1 MMRMVMNTLKIDI
14 NSLKDTEQ
22 FAKVFASVVDP
33 GILICL
39 YGSIGCGKTTF
50 VQLVAKELQVEEQ
63 VTSPSF
69 VIINEYNT
77 GKYPIY
83 HFDLYR
89 LEKEGINTIISE
101 LEEYSSDN
109 RAITFVEWAEFSQ
122 NNLLEDRLEI
132 SFSYDEDFSDYRLVE
147 IQACGDK
154 ANNLLERLKKNLVN
168 S

>member
-1 MMRMVMNTLKIDI
+1 MRTENLKIDI
-14 NSLKDTEQ
+14 NSLNHTQQ
-22 FAKVFASVVDP
+22 FAKVFAKLLDP

-50 VQLVAKELQVEEQ
+50 VQFVAKELGVTEQ

-69 VIINEYNT
+69 VIINEYSS
-77 GKYPIY
+77 GRYPIY

-101 LEEYSSDN
+101 LEEYSSDGS
-109 RAITFVEWAEFSQ
+109 AITFVEWAEFSQ
-122 NNLLEDRLEI
+122 NSLLEDRLEI
-132 SFSYDEDFSDYRLVE
+132 TFSYDDDFSDYRLIE
-147 IQACGDK
+147 INGCGDK
-154 ANNLLERLKKNLVN
+154 ANNLLERLKENLVN